1 MLSFLCVF
9 KIFLTSSL
17 TLALSDFVP
26 QLALECISRA
36 VAKNAIMAA
45 GAAKLALICSHSC
58 LTK

>member
-1 MLSFLCVF
+1 
-9 KIFLTSSL
+9 
-17 TLALSDFVP
+17 
-26 QLALECISRA
+26 LECISRA